1 MVGTIWDVVIGGAV
15 DDDVKDVVGSRTG
28 EVVEITDVKDGG
40 DAAVGGAIDVSKES
54 SGSLW
59 SKKEGWGY
67 GEGGIEDRNALV
79 ILELDIV

>member
-1 MVGTIWDVVIGGAV
+1 MVGTVWDVVVGSAV
-15 DDDVKDVVGSRTG
+15 DDDGKGVVESRTE
-28 EVVEITDVKDGG
+28 EVVETTDVRDG
-40 DAAVGGAIDVSKES
+40 GGAIDVSKES

-59 SKKEGWGY
+59 SKKGGWGV